1 MSIFQ
6 RSPIKT
12 SAVSTGQSGSSE
24 IFFHFFITSNRWYYT
39 IVSKRG
45 VSNFKVL
52 TLQISSTMLLY
63 IYRAEK
69 ANCLEILKQNN
80 GGFNMK
86 YLVTGATG
94 GYGTYA
100 LGFLKELV
108 PISDIAVLA
117 RTEEKAAP
125 LKAAGFDVRLA
136 DYSDLT
142 ALEQAFTGIDRLLFV
157 SGAPGNRQAEHQNV
171 VDAAKSAGISYIA
184 YTSFPQ
190 AERATSDL
198 AADHIYT
205 EKAIEK
211 SGIAYTF
218 LRNNWYFENEMPIIA
233 AALSTGKFV
242 YNAPTGKVGW
252 ALKREY
258 AEVGA
263 KALAGV
269 DFPEVLELSG
279 KRLTYAELAQVLK
292 SVSDKDFEV
301 IIADDKTFV
310 SHLVETGLP
319 DFVAEL
325 FLGFQKDIE
334 AKDLD
339 VESKDFEKA
348 LGHSLT
354 DTKEAL
360 KELLA

>member
-1 MSIFQ
+1 
-6 RSPIKT
+6 
-12 SAVSTGQSGSSE
+12 
-24 IFFHFFITSNRWYYT
+24 
-39 IVSKRG
+39 
-45 VSNFKVL
+45 
-52 TLQISSTMLLY
+52 
-63 IYRAEK
+63 
-69 ANCLEILKQNN
+69 
-80 GGFNMK
+80 MK

-100 LGFLKELV
+100 LGFLKALV

-211 SGIAYTF
+211 SGIAHTF

-263 KALAGV
+263 KAQIGRAHV
-269 DFPEVLELSG
+269 
-279 KRLTYAELAQVLK
+279 
-292 SVSDKDFEV
+292 
-301 IIADDKTFV
+301 
-310 SHLVETGLP
+310 
-319 DFVAEL
+319 
-325 FLGFQKDIE
+325 
-334 AKDLD
+334 
-339 VESKDFEKA
+339 
-348 LGHSLT
+348 
-354 DTKEAL
+354 
-360 KELLA
+360 

>member
-1 MSIFQ
+1 
-6 RSPIKT
+6 
-12 SAVSTGQSGSSE
+12 
-24 IFFHFFITSNRWYYT
+24 
-39 IVSKRG
+39 
-45 VSNFKVL
+45 
-52 TLQISSTMLLY
+52 
-63 IYRAEK
+63 
-69 ANCLEILKQNN
+69 
-80 GGFNMK
+80 MK

-108 PISDIAVLA
+108 PISDIVVLA

-211 SGIAYTF
+211 SGIAHTF

-233 AALSTGKFV
+233 AAPSIGKFV

-263 KALAGV
+263 KALAGA

-279 KRLTYAELAQVLK
+279 KILTYAELAQALK
-292 SVSDKDFEV
+292 AVSDKEFEV
-301 IIADDKTFV
+301 VEINMDFKEKLKKYAETIIKVGANV
-310 SHLVETGLP
+310 
-319 DFVAEL
+319 
-325 FLGFQKDIE
+325 QKDQLVVIRANIE

>member
-1 MSIFQ
+1 
-6 RSPIKT
+6 
-12 SAVSTGQSGSSE
+12 
-24 IFFHFFITSNRWYYT
+24 
-39 IVSKRG
+39 
-45 VSNFKVL
+45 
-52 TLQISSTMLLY
+52 MLLY

-125 LKAAGFDVRLA
+125 LKAAGYDVRLA

-157 SGAPGNRQAEHQNV
+157 SGAPGNRQVEHQNV

-184 YTSFPQ
+184 YTSFPH
-190 AERATSDL
+190 AETATSGL

-205 EKAIEK
+205 E
-211 SGIAYTF
+211 
-218 LRNNWYFENEMPIIA
+218 NELPIIA

-263 KALAGV
+263 KALAGA
-269 DFPEVLELSG
+269 DFPEILELSG

-301 IIADDKTFV
+301 IVADDKTFV

-360 KELLA
+360 KELLV